1 VTGCSDYSVADVNK
15 GRTVTKYNDL
25 IDAQVRLLQA
35 HVSLVEEM
43 QRTAKTKNRLA
54 MIFRSA
60 LQEPLE
66 VAGYAPVCA
75 NTCRISRKAMV
86 RLNGERPQ
94 SRPDYVDAG
103 LRYEHPIPLTSV
115 LYPMLKDA
123 LSDPIKARQMIIK
136 YLRPAWVTVEEDE
149 SLRLARLTRR
159 MPDGWQEGGDVFA
172 RYKAEAVR
180 IELL

>member
-1 VTGCSDYSVADVNK
+1 M
-15 GRTVTKYNDL
+15 TKYNDL

-35 HVSLVEEM
+35 HVYLVEEM

-54 MIFRSA
+54 RIFRCA
-60 LQEPLE
+60 LEEPL
-66 VAGYAPVCA
+66 VVSGYPPVCP
-75 NTCRISRKAMV
+75 NTCGISRKAMV

-94 SRPDYVDAG
+94 SHRGHVDMG

-123 LSDPIKARQMIIK
+123 LSDPIKVRQMIIE
-136 YLRPAWVTVEEDE
+136 YLRPTWITVEEDK
-149 SLRLARLTRR
+149 SLALAGLAKR
-159 MPDGWQEGGDVFA
+159 MPDGWQEGDDVLA
-172 RYKAEAVR
+172 RYKVVI

>member
-1 VTGCSDYSVADVNK
+1 M
-15 GRTVTKYNDL
+15 TKYNDL

-43 QRTAKTKNRLA
+43 QRTANTKNRLA
-54 MIFRSA
+54 MIFRCA

-66 VAGYAPVCA
+66 VAGYEPVCA
-75 NTCRISRKAMV
+75 NSCGISKKAEV
-86 RLNGERPQ
+86 ILNGKRPQ
-94 SRPDYVDAG
+94 SHRGHIAEG

-123 LSDPIKARQMIIK
+123 LSDPNKARQMIIK
-136 YLRPAWVTVEEDE
+136 YQRPTWITIEEDR
-149 SLRLARLTRR
+149 SLALARLARR

-172 RYKAEAVR
+172 RYKAVS
-180 IELL
+180 IELM